1 MESPISYRFLRL
13 ATKPTA
19 ELSYGFLPGT
29 GASLHRAPLLV
40 FINGLGL
47 PQVSWTEVIQRLR
60 ELRPQSSPPIL
71 TYDRFG
77 QGQTVDR
84 DPSDENAEDP
94 MHAHDCVEAVGDLR
108 QLIKQIAAEELKVS
122 DVDSLPL
129 LLVGNSIGCALA
141 RIYAQQYKGTVAGVV
156 LLDSVLANSDFVSI
170 IPDPDSL
177 DFDPS
182 EPLPEGVTV
191 KKLREARAVLDRMF
205 HPKNGSKEGLSRKN
219 LAGLLPHSSEPK
231 LQGIQGKGPFLT
243 IVGHDFETFAKGS
256 LTMCMPY
263 STSIHYVNPYW
274 HKYNQGLA
282 RLTEVERSR
291 GPLVA
296 PFAGHFIQRDNPT
309 FVAVEVSE
317 VLDKVA
323 GELGLVSKESQN

>member
-19 ELSYGFLPGT
+19 ELSYSFLPGT
-29 GASLHRAPLLV
+29 GASPQGAPLLV

-47 PQVSWTEVIQRLR
+47 PQVSWTGVIHKLR
-60 ELRPQSSPPIL
+60 ELRPDSCPPIL

-84 DPSDENAEDP
+84 DPNDEGAEDP
-94 MHAHDCVEAVGDLR
+94 MHAHDCLAAVGDLR
-108 QLIKQIAAEELKVS
+108 QLIKQIAAEELKVD

-129 LLVGNSIGCALA
+129 VLVGNSVGCALA
-141 RIYAQQYKGTVAGVV
+141 RIYAQQHKGTVAGVV

-170 IPDPDSL
+170 IPDPDSP
-177 DFDPS
+177 DFNPS
-182 EPLPEGVTV
+182 EPLPEGITV
-191 KKLREARAVLDRMF
+191 EQLREARAVLDRTF

-219 LAGLLPHSSEPK
+219 LAALLPHADEPK
-231 LQGIQGKGPFLT
+231 LPGIEGEKGPFLT
-243 IVGHDFETFAKGS
+243 VVGHDFETFAQGS
-256 LTMCMPY
+256 LAIGMPY
-263 STSIHYVNPYW
+263 SISIHYVNPYW

-282 RLTEVERSR
+282 RLTEGGRSK
-291 GPLVA
+291 GPLIA
-296 PFAGHFIQRDNPT
+296 SAADHFIQRDRPH

-317 VLDKVA
+317 VLDKIA
-323 GELGLVSKESQN
+323 GELGVVTRES